1 MQISFDLFQYTLLRR
16 ILLSAFGLGFVIATL
31 SMFRL
36 YPLDAVYMG
45 ILYAYSIVS
54 LVTYLL
60 SKKHTQ
66 YYLFYV
72 HVIVGTSLFTLS
84 VMMVHVLHD
93 EFRLVWFFL
102 VSFASFM
109 LGGKRYGFGITLI
122 IILIVGVLFYA
133 YDLHLSLYAILTF
146 VVSLLVFNLFT
157 HYFLTKIQRE
167 TQHFEDLVSK
177 EVQKR
182 EASEQV
188 LLRKYR
194 MANMGEMIDAIAHQ
208 WRQPLA
214 QGNMIL
220 LNMEE
225 ELDNKAYIEEKITEL
240 AKLNEHM
247 SQTIEDFRALLYES
261 KSKVIFESHTLID
274 EVLMLMKNQLQD
286 IDVQYTDSVSHKIHG
301 YKNELM
307 QVLIILLSNAIDILE
322 IRKVKE
328 KQILLSIE
336 EDEEH
341 ICIHIEDNAGGIDL
355 SVKETLFNPYTTT
368 KSLSGGTGLG
378 LYIAKIIIEDNMQGT
393 LSVQSGIQGARFTLR
408 IKREL

>member
-1 MQISFDLFQYTLLRR
+1 MQTSFYLFQYTLLKR
-16 ILLSAFGLGFVIATL
+16 ILLSAFALGFVIASL
-31 SMFRL
+31 SMFRV
-36 YPLDAVYMG
+36 YPLDAVYRG
-45 ILYAYSIVS
+45 ILYAYSIIS
-54 LVTYLL
+54 LITYII
-60 SKKHTQ
+60 STKHTR
-66 YYLFYV
+66 YYLIYV
-72 HVIVGTSLFTLS
+72 HIIVFSSLFTLS

-93 EFRLVWFFL
+93 EFRLIWFFL

-109 LGGKRYGFGITLI
+109 LGGKRYGFGITLVI
-122 IILIVGVLFYA
+122 VLIVAVLFYT
-133 YDLHLSLYAILTF
+133 YDLQLSLYAILTF
-146 VVSLLVFNLFT
+146 MVSLLVFNLFT
-157 HYFLTKIQRE
+157 HYFLVKIQRD

-182 EASEQV
+182 EASEQI

-225 ELDNKAYIEEKITEL
+225 ELDNKTYIEEKIAEL

-247 SQTIEDFRALLYES
+247 SQTIEDFRQLLYES
-261 KSKVIFESHTLID
+261 KSKTTFESHTLID
-274 EVLMLMKNQLQD
+274 DVLVLMKNQLQD
-286 IDVQYTDSVSHKIHG
+286 IDVQYTNKVSRKIVG
-301 YKNELM
+301 YKNELT

-322 IRKVKE
+322 IRKVKD
-328 KQILLSIE
+328 KQILLNIE

-341 ICIHIEDNAGGIDL
+341 IVLQIEDNAGGIDV
-355 SVKETLFNPYTTT
+355 SIKDTLFNPYTTS

-378 LYIAKIIIEDNMQGT
+378 LYIGKIIIEDNMQGS
-393 LSVQSGIQGARFTLR
+393 LGVQDGLQGARFTLR